1 MARSALCNLLLVLAH
16 GACGLLLPAA
26 APLHA
31 RAEPPR
37 RARAPVCEDACGEN
51 CVGDFMTPIADA
63 LELAPDQDMSEAAD
77 LMVSKGIT
85 GAPVVDNGKLVGVL
99 SQFDFLLKGAGVAA
113 LDLTSASY
121 RRDVQKILAGK
132 VRSAMTLNPTTCD
145 PGDTMQSV
153 AAVMVRRRFNHVPV
167 VDSSGKIVGILR
179 CAPPPSRPPPPRLA
193 ARAPPS
199 PPVRPRRVQV
209 DGRHEA
215 RPHQDT
221 TLGCHTLLL
230 ARCTTYCPMP

>member
-16 GACGLLLPAA
+16 GACGLLLPPA

-179 CAPPPSRPPPPRLA
+179 RADRPPP
-193 ARAPPS
+193 
-199 PPVRPRRVQV
+199 RRRQ
-209 DGRHEA
+209 E
-215 RPHQDT
+215 
-221 TLGCHTLLL
+221 
-230 ARCTTYCPMP
+230 

>member
-1 MARSALCNLLLVLAH
+1 
-16 GACGLLLPAA
+16 
-26 APLHA
+26 
-31 RAEPPR
+31 
-37 RARAPVCEDACGEN
+37 
-51 CVGDFMTPIADA
+51 
-63 LELAPDQDMSEAAD
+63 
-77 LMVSKGIT
+77 MVSKGT

-99 SQFDFLLKGAGVAA
+99 SQFDFLLKGAASP

-167 VDSSGKIVGILR
+167 VDSSGKIVGISGASAANHAR
-179 CAPPPSRPPPPRLA
+179 RRVPPPARRPH
-193 ARAPPS
+193 
-199 PPVRPRRVQV
+199 RPRALDAQV

-221 TLGCHTLLL
+221 TLDCHTLLL

>member
-1 MARSALCNLLLVLAH
+1 
-16 GACGLLLPAA
+16 
-26 APLHA
+26 
-31 RAEPPR
+31 
-37 RARAPVCEDACGEN
+37 
-51 CVGDFMTPIADA
+51 MTPIADA

-179 CAPPPSRPPPPRLA
+179 CARRRPSRPPPRLA

-199 PPVRPRRVQV
+199 PPVLPCDVCRSTDVMKHVLIKIRP
-209 DGRHEA
+209 
-215 RPHQDT
+215 
-221 TLGCHTLLL
+221 
-230 ARCTTYCPMP
+230 

>member
-1 MARSALCNLLLVLAH
+1 
-16 GACGLLLPAA
+16 
-26 APLHA
+26 
-31 RAEPPR
+31 
-37 RARAPVCEDACGEN
+37 
-51 CVGDFMTPIADA
+51 
-63 LELAPDQDMSEAAD
+63 MSEAAD

-179 CAPPPSRPPPPRLA
+179 CAPPPITH
-193 ARAPPS
+193 ARRRAS
-199 PPVRPRRVQV
+199 PPARRPHRPCALDVQV

>member
-1 MARSALCNLLLVLAH
+1 MARSALCILLLLLAH
-16 GACGLLLPAA
+16 GACGLLVGPA

-179 CAPPPSRPPPPRLA
+179 CERRRRPVRHRAPPPARRPH
-193 ARAPPS
+193 
-199 PPVRPRRVQV
+199 RPCALGVQV

>member
-37 RARAPVCEDACGEN
+37 RARAGLRGRVRRELRA
-51 CVGDFMTPIADA
+51 GDFMTPIADA
-63 LELAPDQDMSEAAD
+63 ELAPDQDMSEAAD

-179 CAPPPSRPPPPRLA
+179 CAPPPVRRRRARRPRAALT
-193 ARAPPS
+193 ARAPS
-199 PPVRPRRVQV
+199 TRRSTDVMKHVLIKIRP
-209 DGRHEA
+209 
-215 RPHQDT
+215 
-221 TLGCHTLLL
+221 
-230 ARCTTYCPMP
+230 

>member
-1 MARSALCNLLLVLAH
+1 
-16 GACGLLLPAA
+16 
-26 APLHA
+26 
-31 RAEPPR
+31 
-37 RARAPVCEDACGEN
+37 
-51 CVGDFMTPIADA
+51 MTPIADA

-167 VDSSGKIVGILR
+167 VDEGGKIVGILR
-179 CAPPPSRPPPPRLA
+179 RAARPPPVPSSACLSSAVRR
-193 ARAPPS
+193 ARRAG
-199 PPVRPRRVQV
+199 RP
-209 DGRHEA
+209 
-215 RPHQDT
+215 T
-221 TLGCHTLLL
+221 S
-230 ARCTTYCPMP
+230 

>member
-1 MARSALCNLLLVLAH
+1 MIATRCATLLLALAH

-179 CAPPPSRPPPPRLA
+179 CERRRPSVRR
-193 ARAPPS
+193 RAS
-199 PPVRPRRVQV
+199 PPAR
-209 DGRHEA
+209 
-215 RPHQDT
+215 RPHRPCALDVCRST
-221 TLGCHTLLL
+221 DVMKHVLIKI
-230 ARCTTYCPMP
+230 RP